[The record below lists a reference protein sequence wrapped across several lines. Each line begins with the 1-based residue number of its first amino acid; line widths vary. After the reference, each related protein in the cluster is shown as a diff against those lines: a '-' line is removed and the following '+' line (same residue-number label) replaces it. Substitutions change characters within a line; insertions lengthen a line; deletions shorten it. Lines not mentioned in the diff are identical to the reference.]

1 MNLGRAS
8 TRIDQNFKRKF
19 TFFTAGQAAK
29 KAVVRCEAEKEHE
42 LLMQQIEE
50 KRQRILR
57 ERRAGID
64 LDRKNEAIQAQMDS
78 EAIER
83 DNVERIRRITRY
95 TQLEELATNQFNRAE
110 EKIRQLNERLEGRT
124 DDITSETDVHL
135 TLKLDNDANTDG
147 PLDNLDALNQN
158 TIDGTRTMAARRNR
172 DHMKASSIVWGNTV
186 AGALTSD
193 HESTQTSPL
202 VDSNSNRVVA
212 DGDAATAAG
221 TAVILPINQSGND
234 TSVGPRVT
242 QDVNSN
248 FETPPSANHTGQESC
263 ARPQSAQETPRS
275 NGGKLRASLS
285 LELKS
290 SVEDEMPQLTPM
302 STTSD
307 HILDSSDPSEPDVNH
322 TANSKISS
330 DEFMSADGSPMQVG
344 RSSEA
349 SECSPPKQLPTA
361 KSPIIPFAKA
371 KVNHFLIKELTV
383 PPMKL
388 PNAITSTPN
397 NNNRAPASEQQSIA
411 SKYSLADVRDLHFS
425 NLTNFLQKSFS
436 IPLHAHFSLLNNEIL
451 KIFLCDL
458 DIFSHFG
465 SLRNYFLMMDSEFA
479 NQIFVGLMEKL
490 ETVKSPNELV
500 NSGVLH
506 SILGNALHSNVA
518 ASDKNSDNLSFA
530 ITNISKEW
538 HRESSDV
545 LNPILLSYHV
555 EWPLNLVLG
564 AETIEHYGYIFQ
576 YLLKIRRV
584 AWVLE
589 QLFFVSD
596 FCNLLFSTNFMIF
609 YSFPLFSEIERCAQ
623 AIGPTDIKIATIPTH
638 PTHTA

>member
-1 MNLGRAS
+1 
-8 TRIDQNFKRKF
+8 
-19 TFFTAGQAAK
+19 
-29 KAVVRCEAEKEHE
+29 
-42 LLMQQIEE
+42 MQQIEE
-50 KRQRILR
+50 KRERILR

-64 LDRKNEAIQAQMDS
+64 LDRKNEAIQAQMES

-95 TQLEELATNQFNRAE
+95 TQLEELATSQFNRAE
-110 EKIRQLNERLEGRT
+110 EKIRLLNERLEGRT

-135 TLKLDNDANTDG
+135 TLKLDNDEHSARIGAGTDG

-158 TIDGTRTMAARRNR
+158 TIDGTRTTAARRNR

-186 AGALTSD
+186 AGALTTER
-193 HESTQTSPL
+193 ESTLNAPL
-202 VDSNSNRVVA
+202 VDSNSNQVVG
-212 DGDAATAAG
+212 DGDAAITAG
-221 TAVILPINQSGND
+221 TAVSLPTNQSAND
-234 TSVGPRVT
+234 TNVGPLVT

-248 FETPPSANHTGQESC
+248 FETPPSFNNAGQETN
-263 ARPQSAQETPRS
+263 ARPQLSQETPRS

-290 SVEDEMPQLTPM
+290 SVDDKLPQLTPM

-307 HILDSSDPSEPDVNH
+307 HILDSSDPSDVHH
-322 TANSKISS
+322 TADSKISS

-349 SECSPPKQLPTA
+349 SERSPPKQLSTSKCPT
-361 KSPIIPFAKA
+361 IPFAKA
-371 KVNHFLIKELTV
+371 KINHFLIKELTI
-383 PPMKL
+383 PPITL
-388 PNAITSTPN
+388 PKAITSTPN
-397 NNNRAPASEQQSIA
+397 NNHREPTNEQSRA

-458 DIFSHFG
+458 DIFSHFN

-490 ETVKSPNELV
+490 ETIKSPNELV

-518 ASDKNSDNLSFA
+518 AIDKNSDNLSFA

-596 FCNLLFSTNFMIF
+596 FWSFLIF
-609 YSFPLFSEIERCAQ
+609 HEFYDYSLFPLFSEIERCAQ
-623 AIGPTDIKIATIPTH
+623 AIRRTDIKIATIHSH
-638 PTHTA
+638 PTHTAQIVLLHKCFAIVYQFGGVTELVANVL